1 MKGIKRALEIGG
13 VKTTEYSWRG
23 VASDGKVAQV
33 DLLIDRNDGIV
44 DMCEMKFTKNEYALD
59 ENEWNAI
66 ARRRAAL
73 RMEVPPSKA
82 IHVVMVTDGLM
93 RQNAWS
99 KEIVAFITADDL
111 FGE

>member
-1 MKGIKRALEIGG
+1 
-13 VKTTEYSWRG
+13 
-23 VASDGKVAQV
+23 
-33 DLLIDRNDGIV
+33 
-44 DMCEMKFTKNEYALD
+44 MKFTKNEYALD

-73 RMEVPPSKA
+73 RREVPPSKA

-99 KEIVAFITADDL
+99 KEVVAFITADDL